1 MKNPLH
7 YQMSEYDC
15 VPTTMLNAI
24 NFLFE
29 REEIP
34 PEIIRN
40 IMLYSLDCYG
50 AEGTPGKAGTSRMAM
65 MFLSN
70 WLDGY
75 GKATQLALS
84 SQYLAG
90 KAVYIG
96 QESYLNDALCRGG
109 VAVVR
114 LFYEVEHYALLTGIE
129 ADKIKMFD
137 PWYLPADSDEFA
149 GTGIEIN
156 LNKPR
161 EYNRLVPCELF
172 NDAGKGLYAL
182 GKAEDREAVLLFN
195 EKTRKTAS
203 DTIEYFI

>member
-15 VPTTMLNAI
+15 GPTTMLNAI

-90 KAVYIG
+90 KVVYIG
-96 QESYLNDALCRGG
+96 QESYLNDAL
-109 VAVVR
+109 
-114 LFYEVEHYALLTGIE
+114 
-129 ADKIKMFD
+129 
-137 PWYLPADSDEFA
+137 
-149 GTGIEIN
+149 
-156 LNKPR
+156 
-161 EYNRLVPCELF
+161 
-172 NDAGKGLYAL
+172 
-182 GKAEDREAVLLFN
+182 
-195 EKTRKTAS
+195 
-203 DTIEYFI
+203 